1 MGMKTR
7 RLPLPEPDFFAL
19 AKNRRARQVEVGRP
33 RPNPREPFRPL
44 RQSRAREKFIQTFIA
59 ERDDR

>member
-1 MGMKTR
+1 MAMKTR

-19 AKNRRARQVEVGRP
+19 AKNRRARQVRVALAIGAMGEKALSDLD
-33 RPNPREPFRPL
+33 EDD
-44 RQSRAREKFIQTFIA
+44 REKFIQTFIA